1 MDNIALVQH
10 QQLSSTALIVLA
22 QLELMVHNVFHA
34 QHQDSGIITL
44 VNAFAQKR
52 ESGMVKT
59 VFVNQDFTELIVS
72 AAHLKNIGMKQL
84 KHVFA
89 QLHSFGTVNIVYAQQ
104 DMI

>member
-1 MDNIALVQH
+1 
-10 QQLSSTALIVLA
+10 
-22 QLELMVHNVFHA
+22 
-34 QHQDSGIITL
+34 
-44 VNAFAQKR
+44 
-52 ESGMVKT
+52 MVKT